1 MGHVPQEKSKEQLF
15 DSLADRETI
24 APPAFTIDNARPAND
39 KHGQLTLAGKAAS
52 SSLEMFGRYQLIKLL
67 GQGNMGSVYLAEDTT
82 LKRLVAVKIPK
93 LSAETDPVLQERFYR
108 EARAAAVLNHPNIC
122 PVFDVG
128 QINGQQYITMAYV
141 KGRPLSDFVDPDN
154 PAPAD
159 QAATLVSRL
168 AHALSQAHSQGVIHR
183 DLKPA
188 NVIVDEKREPI
199 LMDFGIARQV
209 NSKDLR
215 LTSTGVILG
224 SPGYMSPEQAEGD
237 HNRVGPTSDIY
248 SLGVILYELLTGT
261 IPFQGSL
268 VSVLSQI
275 VGEQDA
281 RKPSELRENLNPQL
295 ETICRKMM
303 AKQIEDRYQ
312 AMTEVYEAL
321 SAWLAGDGQPELA
334 NRPANLS
341 AFDAKKAIRD
351 VRLEKLVRYK
361 QHIQSLLEQSQY
373 ETALKLLQQMAKLKD
388 VRYARYAQW
397 AATEASK
404 TKASIHES
412 KQPYRL
418 QPASKIERKASL
430 APSVSARRQ
439 AVRARRVTRLAKR
452 AVVSILFVIA
462 LTALSQLDVPAT
474 WRRTPV
480 LQNQPATL
488 QQPVVV
494 TEQQPSPPEQQV
506 IASELQMARQVTSVR
521 HEAPVPTPDQLP
533 SSVATNCVFPAIPA
547 SQLPRDDRSGRQI
560 SPRKYQ
566 ARQVDTDCR
575 NKSVIRSRGS
585 AHKTVSRQRIH
596 TPIAD
601 KPASPFATLA
611 G

>member
-1 MGHVPQEKSKEQLF
+1 
-15 DSLADRETI
+15 
-24 APPAFTIDNARPAND
+24 
-39 KHGQLTLAGKAAS
+39 
-52 SSLEMFGRYQLIKLL
+52 MFGRYQLIKLL

-295 ETICRKMM
+295 ETICRKML
-303 AKQIEDRYQ
+303 AKQIENRYQ
-312 AMTEVYEAL
+312 AMTEVYAAL

-361 QHIQSLLEQSQY
+361 QHIQSLLKQSQY
-373 ETALKLLQQMAKLKD
+373 ETALKLLKQMAKLKD
-388 VRYARYAQW
+388 ARYAKYAQW

-404 TKASIHES
+404 TEASIHES

-439 AVRARRVTRLAKR
+439 AVRARRVRRLAKL

-462 LTALSQLDVPAT
+462 LTALSQLNVPAT
-474 WRRTPV
+474 WRRTPVLQTPV

-506 IASELQMARQVTSVR
+506 IASELQMV
-521 HEAPVPTPDQLP
+521 APERPLASPQ
-533 SSVATNCVFPAIPA
+533 IPF
-547 SQLPRDDRSGRQI
+547 QDDRQRAQQKHGQRHPDRPHDRDGRGG
-560 SPRKYQ
+560 PRRDPPPKH
-566 ARQVDTDCR
+566 
-575 NKSVIRSRGS
+575 RGRGKRGPGRHR
-585 AHKTVSRQRIH
+585 HKGPGHHRGPGRG
-596 TPIAD
+596 P
-601 KPASPFATLA
+601 
-611 G
+611 GR